1 VDELGCDE
9 IIFLNNH
16 YKKIGVIKIG
26 ITGQSGFIGTYLFN
40 YLGLQ
45 NEVERIPFDKSYF
58 RNQSEICQFVK
69 QCDVIIHLAAI
80 NRHPDPEVIYN
91 TNMDLV
97 RLLVEAMEST
107 GSKPHI
113 IFSSSTQ
120 EERDNLYGK
129 SKKDGRDFL
138 IKWAIK
144 NEAIFT
150 GLVIPNVYGP
160 FSSPYYNS
168 VIATFSHQLIN
179 NEEPVIQKNDPL
191 KLIYVGELVELIWEI
206 ILKKQ
211 NTHNLLVP
219 FTSEFYVSEILNLLQ
234 NYKSLYIEMNTFPS
248 LKKNYE
254 LNLFNTFRSFINHE
268 KYFPVHLK
276 KNSDERG
283 IFVETIK
290 GQTGGQF
297 SYSITHKGITR
308 GNHFHTRKV
317 ERFAV
322 IKGKASIELRKIGTD
337 KVIRFDLDGN
347 SPAFVDMPVWYTH
360 NITNTGGEDLLT
372 VFWINEFYNPED
384 PDTYYEMV

>member
-1 VDELGCDE
+1 M
-9 IIFLNNH
+9 
-16 YKKIGVIKIG
+16 IKIG
-26 ITGQSGFIGTYLFN
+26 ITGQSGFIGSHLFN

-45 NEVERIPFDKSYF
+45 KKVELIPFDKSYF
-58 RNQSEICQFVK
+58 RNQDKINQFVK
-69 QCDVIIHLAAI
+69 QCDVIVHLAAI

-97 RLLVEAMEST
+97 RQLVEAMEST
-107 GSKPHI
+107 EAKPHI

-144 NEAIFT
+144 NESIFT
-150 GLVIPNVYGP
+150 GLVIPNVFGP

-168 VIATFSHQLIN
+168 VIATFSYQLIN
-179 NEEPVIQKNDPL
+179 NEEPVIQKNDSL
-191 KLIYVGELVELIWEI
+191 RLIYIGELVEMIWEI

-211 NTHNLLVP
+211 NIHNLLVP
-219 FTSEFYVSEILNLLQ
+219 FTSESYVSEILHLLQ
-234 NYKSLYIEMNTFPS
+234 NFKRLYLDKNIFPFF
-248 LKKNYE
+248 KNNYE
-254 LNLFNTFRSFINHE
+254 LNLFNTFRSFIDHE
-268 KYFPVHLK
+268 KYFPVQLK

-283 IFVETIK
+283 VFVETFK
-290 GQTGGQF
+290 GETGGQV

-322 IKGKASIELRKIGTD
+322 IKGKASIELRKVGTN
-337 KVIRFDLDGN
+337 KVIHFDLDGN
-347 SPAFVDMPVWYTH
+347 DPAFVDMPVWYAH
-360 NITNTGGEDLLT
+360 NITNTGEEDLLT